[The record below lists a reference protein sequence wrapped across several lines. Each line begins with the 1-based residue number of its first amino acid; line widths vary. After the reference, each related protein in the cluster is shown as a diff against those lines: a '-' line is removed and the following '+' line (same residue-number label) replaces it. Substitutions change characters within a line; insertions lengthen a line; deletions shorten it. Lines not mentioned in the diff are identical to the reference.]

1 VVAETKDQSI
11 DGPAIRQITVV
22 VFASDQGPGDAE
34 RTAIMS
40 QTGNILAKQK
50 ARIIC
55 LAQNDLLPMPLL
67 TSAHLAGADIELI
80 CDKETDLPEALK
92 DIDKTIIADAAERY
106 KALAQVADCFIGLPG
121 SLASATSFFLT
132 IADLS
137 ASKPMV
143 FLNKN
148 RAFEILR
155 GISVDVF
162 AHSFQK
168 AHRNVQFVETVDE
181 IWPKIEKLTA
191 GK

>member
-1 VVAETKDQSI
+1 VAAENQDQSVTN
-11 DGPAIRQITVV
+11 PATRQITVV

-50 ARIIC
+50 AKIIA
-55 LAQNDLLPMPLL
+55 LVQDDLLPLPLL
-67 TSAHLAGADIELI
+67 TSARLAGADIELI
-80 CDKETDLPEALK
+80 CDKEIDLPTALK
-92 DIDKTIIADAAERY
+92 DIDKTIIEDTAERH

-121 SLASATSFFLT
+121 SLASATGFFLT
-132 IADLS
+132 VADLG

-155 GISVDVF
+155 GISVDVL
-162 AHSFQK
+162 AHSFHK
-168 AHRNVQFVETVDE
+168 AHRNIQFVETVDE
-181 IWPKIEKLTA
+181 IWPKVEKLTGA
-191 GK
+191 Q

>member
-1 VVAETKDQSI
+1 VAAKTQHQSL
-11 DGPAIRQITVV
+11 DRSTAKQITVV

-40 QTGNILAKQK
+40 QTGNLLAKQK

-55 LAQNDLLPMPLL
+55 LAQNNLFPLPLL

-80 CDKETDLPEALK
+80 CDKEIDLPVALK
-92 DIDKTIIADAAERY
+92 DIDKTIIEDAAERH

-148 RAFEILR
+148 RAYEIVR
-155 GISVDVF
+155 GICVDVF
-162 AHSFQK
+162 AHSFHK
-168 AHRNVQFVETVDE
+168 AYRNIQFVETVDE
-181 IWPKIEKLTA
+181 IWPKVEKLTSA
-191 GK
+191 L

>member
-1 VVAETKDQSI
+1 MVVENQDQSVAS
-11 DGPAIRQITVV
+11 PATKQITVV

-55 LAQNDLLPMPLL
+55 LVQDDLLPLPLL
-67 TSAHLAGADIELI
+67 TSARLAGADIELI
-80 CDKETDLPEALK
+80 CDKEIDLPTALK
-92 DIDKTIIADAAERY
+92 DIDKTIIEDAAERH
-106 KALAQVADCFIGLPG
+106 KALAQVADCFVGLPG

-132 IADLS
+132 IVDLG

-162 AHSFQK
+162 AHSFHK
-168 AHRNVQFVETVDE
+168 AHRNIQFVETVDE
-181 IWPKIEKLTA
+181 IWPKVEKLTGA
-191 GK
+191 Q

>member
-1 VVAETKDQSI
+1 MVVENI
-11 DGPAIRQITVV
+11 DHSEEAAKQITVV

-40 QTGNILAKQK
+40 QVGNILAKQK

-55 LAQNDLLPMPLL
+55 LAQKDLLPLPLL
-67 TSAHLAGADIELI
+67 TSAHLADADIELV
-80 CDKETDLPEALK
+80 CDKEIDLPASLK
-92 DIDKTIIADAAERY
+92 DIDKTIIENPAERH
-106 KALAQVADCFIGLPG
+106 KALAQAADCFIGLPG

-132 IADLS
+132 IADLG

-148 RAFEILR
+148 RAYEILR

-162 AHSFQK
+162 AHSFHK
-168 AHRNVQFVETVDE
+168 AHRNIQFVESVGE
-181 IWPKIEKLTA
+181 IWPKVEKLT
-191 GK
+191 G